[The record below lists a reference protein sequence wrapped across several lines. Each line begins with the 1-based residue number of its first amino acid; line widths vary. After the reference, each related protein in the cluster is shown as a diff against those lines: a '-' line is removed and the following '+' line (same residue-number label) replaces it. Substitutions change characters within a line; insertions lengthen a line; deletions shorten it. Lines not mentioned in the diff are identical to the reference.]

1 MERIVSSLLSL
12 TLIILSLSIILPAL
26 LMHSGVRFESGLSKC
41 ISILSDA
48 VENRESIT
56 VISKSDERIVLLV
69 NETYRIEIFTRE
81 GELIC
86 TVEASPT

>member
-1 MERIVSSLLSL
+1 
-12 TLIILSLSIILPAL
+12 
-26 LMHSGVRFESGLSKC
+26 MHSGARFESGLSKC

-56 VISKSDERIVLLV
+56 VISKSDERMVLLV
-69 NETYRIEIFTRE
+69 NETYRIEIFIRE
-81 GELIC
+81 SELIC